1 VFTNGIEKNFG
12 KEILKLL
19 GDFSI
24 FEEIK
29 EINKAIDKKFTVHV
43 KRLQEPAAF
52 LLGGLLLKYLLQGL
66 LRM

>member
-19 GDFSI
+19 DDFSI
-24 FEEIK
+24 FEETK